1 MKRPSHRLSKDYL
14 DRRNRQSQII
24 SDHLDS
30 IIFEYEGG
38 VTFIDLA
45 KKYQVDLWLLKS
57 MVNKKISQIIDQH
70 RGK

>member
-14 DRRNRQSQII
+14 DQRNRHTQII

-57 MVNKKISQIIDQH
+57 MVNKKISHIIDQH